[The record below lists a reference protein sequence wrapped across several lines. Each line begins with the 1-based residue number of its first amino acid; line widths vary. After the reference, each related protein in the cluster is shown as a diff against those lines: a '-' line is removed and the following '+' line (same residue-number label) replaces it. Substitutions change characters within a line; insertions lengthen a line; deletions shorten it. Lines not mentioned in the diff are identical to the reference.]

1 MEGLILAAE
10 MDAGESFAALFGKR
24 LARQR
29 KQIGMTQARLAD
41 LLCVSP
47 SRISHF
53 ERALSY
59 PPTAGQARALDE
71 HLQADGLFVDLWTYL
86 NREGFPDWSK
96 AFMALSERA
105 SHIREYTAHLVP
117 GLLQTEDYARA
128 ILRTARSLSGED
140 QLAQRLSARMDRQ
153 RRLHADAPHLWV
165 VLDEAVLW
173 RAVGGRDVMRRQL
186 QYLTDVSE
194 HPNITL
200 QVLCFEQGAHEAMGG
215 SLTVLTSPDESE
227 AAYTEGADYGRLFED
242 PHDVKEYAMAYSRLV
257 GQALPADLSVE
268 MIRTIAEDV

>member
-1 MEGLILAAE
+1 MAVE
-10 MDAGESFAALFGKR
+10 MDAGDSFAALFGKR
-24 LARQR
+24 VARQR
-29 KQIGMTQARLAD
+29 KHLGITQAQLAD

-47 SRISHF
+47 SRISQF

-59 PPTAGQARALDE
+59 PPTAEQARLLDE

-105 SHIREYTAHLVP
+105 CHIREYTAHLVP

-128 ILRTARSLSGED
+128 ILRTARSLTGED
-140 QLAQRLSARMDRQ
+140 HLAQRLAARMDRQ
-153 RRLHADAPHLWV
+153 KRLYADPPRLWV

-186 QYLTDVSE
+186 RHLVDVSE
-194 HPNITL
+194 RPGITL

-242 PHDVKEYAMAYSRLV
+242 PHDVAEYGMAYARLA
-257 GQALPADLSVE
+257 GQALPADLSAE